1 VYQGSRFLR
10 NSCILVAV
18 MSSLRQ
24 SSFFLILIAG
34 AIFGIIHSGLA
45 SETCKNLAARWIG
58 ESGRR
63 YYRLFFVAI
72 AIVTTLTYAGLVVFL
87 PDRVLYRIPMSW
99 RILSLLLQV
108 SALAGMVTCFSQ
120 IGTADFLGL
129 TALRAPKEN
138 REERPKPLV
147 TSKLYHWIRHPI
159 YSCILIFLL
168 STPVMSWN
176 MLAFLIGMAVYMVI
190 GASLEEKEDAQAI
203 RRSIC
208 RLS

>member
-1 VYQGSRFLR
+1 
-10 NSCILVAV
+10 

-87 PDRVLYRIPMSW
+87 PDRVLYSIPM
-99 RILSLLLQV
+99 
-108 SALAGMVTCFSQ
+108 
-120 IGTADFLGL
+120 
-129 TALRAPKEN
+129 
-138 REERPKPLV
+138 
-147 TSKLYHWIRHPI
+147 
-159 YSCILIFLL
+159 
-168 STPVMSWN
+168 
-176 MLAFLIGMAVYMVI
+176 
-190 GASLEEKEDAQAI
+190 
-203 RRSIC
+203 
-208 RLS
+208 